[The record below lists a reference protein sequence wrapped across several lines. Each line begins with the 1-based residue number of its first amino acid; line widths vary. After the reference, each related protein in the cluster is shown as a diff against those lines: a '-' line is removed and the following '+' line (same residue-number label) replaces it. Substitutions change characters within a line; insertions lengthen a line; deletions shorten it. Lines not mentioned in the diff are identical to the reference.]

1 LVLYAFLPI
10 IFLIA
15 RKGIRAFNVLL
26 LFFAII
32 YFAFAFKFIDS
43 SSTLSEQW
51 YLYTNPMNQAFLFV
65 SGYAI
70 GVFRKTKV
78 LQNKGYTLVG
88 LVGFLLFMFFFQL
101 KEINCNW
108 SMALLP

>member
-51 YLYTNPMNQAFLFV
+51 YLYTNPMSQAFLFV

-88 LVGFLLFMFFFQL
+88 LVGFLLFMFF
-101 KEINCNW
+101 
-108 SMALLP
+108 SS